1 MPCVGGGREGR
12 DGGREGRDAGRPNL
26 EESLPC
32 NDRLLE
38 CFFITLLGYTRINTF
53 LAHICTMD

>member
-12 DGGREGRDAGRPNL
+12 DGGRPNL
-26 EESLPC
+26 EESLQC
-32 NDRLLE
+32 NDRLPE
-38 CFFITLLGYTRINTF
+38 CFFITLLEYTGINTF